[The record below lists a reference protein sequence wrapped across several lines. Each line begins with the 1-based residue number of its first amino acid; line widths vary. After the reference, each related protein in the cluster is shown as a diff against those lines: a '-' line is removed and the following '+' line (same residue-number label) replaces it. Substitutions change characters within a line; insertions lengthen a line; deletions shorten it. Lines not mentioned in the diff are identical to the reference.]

1 MAAELLDAS
10 CPGITYNI
18 HPLVMFILN
27 KLPVKFIKDLVA
39 HSEGLLNFCV
49 L

>member
-10 CPGITYNI
+10 CPGIAYNI
-18 HPLVMFILN
+18 HPLVMFVLK
-27 KLPVKFIKDLVA
+27 KLPVKFIKNLVA
-39 HSEGLLNFCV
+39 HSEALLNFCV